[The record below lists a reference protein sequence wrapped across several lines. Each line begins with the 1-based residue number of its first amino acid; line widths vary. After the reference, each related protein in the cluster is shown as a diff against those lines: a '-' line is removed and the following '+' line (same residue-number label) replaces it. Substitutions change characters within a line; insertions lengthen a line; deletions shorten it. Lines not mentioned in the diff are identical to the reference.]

1 MEMQVVTNTQSQGI
15 HNISKEALINWL
27 QETLCPEMKDIGEL
41 GSGTDLCLGMEI
53 LFPGSLSLNK
63 VRIGGLT
70 DYDKYHNFKCLQC
83 IFNELGIVKNIPMEK
98 MMRMTFMDNFYFGR
112 WFKLFFEANY
122 VGQPYSISKLRSKC
136 QVRNFVDL
144 GNKTNRKITSMQDR
158 TIGRLKLPMALT
170 MKLRSDVTGTRKCQM
185 EKWKL
190 HQRIIEK
197 YQLNCKNRSLLLSRQ
212 PSRNCLIKPLHEIN
226 TSESL
231 NIIEDNIKK
240 QISSHNTSK
249 SYQALP
255 GASTPPK
262 EKKRKRKGS
271 ASLSVSATETQNR
284 SPHHEPSKSPT
295 LKDSTR
301 TAQTGD
307 MSLTPVQKGTQ
318 SSNNVIFSQTLL
330 SALEQVSKV
339 LNTIVKF
346 SGVNYEKLD
355 TTKAYPQPVSSIK
368 KTVF

>member
-15 HNISKEALINWL
+15 HNVSKETLISWL
-27 QETLCPEMKDIGEL
+27 QETLSPEMKDIGEL
-41 GSGTDLCLGMEI
+41 GSGTELCLGMEI
-53 LFPGSLSLNK
+53 LFPGSLSLKK

-83 IFNELGIVKNIPMEK
+83 IFNELGIIKNIPMEN
-98 MMRMTFMDNFYFGR
+98 MMRMTFKDNFYFGR

-136 QVRNFVDL
+136 QVRNVVDI
-144 GNKTNRKITSMQDR
+144 GNKSNRKLGSVHDR

-170 MKLRSDVTGTRKCQM
+170 MKLRSDITGCRKFQM
-185 EKWKL
+185 EKRKL

-197 YQLNCKNRSLLLSRQ
+197 YQMDSKSSLLLSRQ
-212 PSRNCLIKPLHEIN
+212 PSRNSLIKPLLELN
-226 TSESL
+226 PSESL
-231 NIIEDNIKK
+231 NTIDDNIKK
-240 QISSHNTSK
+240 TVCSRSASK

-255 GASTPPK
+255 GASPS
-262 EKKRKRKGS
+262 KKDRKRKKCS
-271 ASLSVSATETQNR
+271 ASFSVSATETQSR
-284 SPHHEPSKSPT
+284 LPQCETSRSPT

-307 MSLTPVQKGTQ
+307 MGMTPAQKGTP

-346 SGVNYEKLD
+346 SGIDYENLD
-355 TTKAYPQPVSSIK
+355 ANKANTQPVCRVK
-368 KTVF
+368 KKYA

>member
-15 HNISKEALINWL
+15 HNISKETLINWL

-53 LFPGSLSLNK
+53 LFPGSLSLRK

-83 IFNELGIVKNIPMEK
+83 IFNELGIIKNIPMEN
-98 MMRMTFMDNFYFGR
+98 MMRMTFKDNFYFGR

-136 QVRNFVDL
+136 QVRNFVDIGNKSNRKL
-144 GNKTNRKITSMQDR
+144 GNIHDR

-170 MKLRSDVTGTRKCQM
+170 MKLRTDITGSRKLQM
-185 EKWKL
+185 EKRKL

-197 YQLNCKNRSLLLSRQ
+197 YHMDSKCPSLLLTRQ
-212 PSRNCLIKPLHEIN
+212 PSRNSLIKPLLDLN
-226 TSESL
+226 PSESL
-231 NIIEDNIKK
+231 NIIEENMKK
-240 QISSHNTSK
+240 PVSSRSASK

-255 GASTPPK
+255 GASPFKK
-262 EKKRKRKGS
+262 ERKRNKKGS
-271 ASLSVSATETQNR
+271 ASLSVSAIETQSR
-284 SPHHEPSKSPT
+284 SPQCETSKSPT
-295 LKDSTR
+295 LKDGTR

-307 MSLTPVQKGTQ
+307 MGLTPAQKG
-318 SSNNVIFSQTLL
+318 
-330 SALEQVSKV
+330 ALKQ
-339 LNTIVKF
+339 LTF
-346 SGVNYEKLD
+346 HD
-355 TTKAYPQPVSSIK
+355 TPD
-368 KTVF
+368 F